1 MMRGT
6 TVAECLRSFVNPIVN
21 SECFGVDQND
31 DSKEN
36 LVQNVAQE
44 ALKESAQ
51 TRAQKP
57 AAISLP
63 TVITIPHEG
72 RKYLFYDCVIL

>member
-1 MMRGT
+1 MMCGT
-6 TVAECLRSFVNPIVN
+6 TTPECLRSFVNTIAN
-21 SECFGVDQND
+21 SECLGLDQND

-36 LVQNVAQE
+36 LVQKAAQE
-44 ALKESAQ
+44 ALRESAQ
-51 TRAQKP
+51 TQVQKS
-57 AAISLP
+57 ATRSLP